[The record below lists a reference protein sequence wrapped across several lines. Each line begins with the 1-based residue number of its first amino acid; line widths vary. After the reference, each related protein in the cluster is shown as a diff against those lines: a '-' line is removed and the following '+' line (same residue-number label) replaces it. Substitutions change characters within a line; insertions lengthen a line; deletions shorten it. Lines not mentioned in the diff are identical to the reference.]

1 MTIRFAREQDIPQML
16 ELLRQVGQVHHAMR
30 PDLFRAGAQK
40 YDEPALRRLLADPDR
55 PILASEADGVM
66 TGYAFC
72 ILRITKDDPVLCDR
86 RELYIDDLCV
96 DENHRGQGIAHA
108 LYGRALEL
116 AGELNCDALTLN
128 VWWGN
133 DSALRFYGGV
143 GLSRQKIG
151 MEKVL

>member
-40 YDEPALRRLLADPDR
+40 YDEPALRRLLADPNR
-55 PILASEADGVM
+55 PILAAEVDGVM

-96 DENHRGQGIAHA
+96 DESCRGQGIAHG
-108 LYGRALEL
+108 LYHRALEL
-116 AGELNCDALTLN
+116 AKELHCDAVTLN

-133 DSALRFYGGV
+133 EGALRFYEAV

>member
-40 YDEPALRRLLADPDR
+40 YDDPALRRLLADPNR
-55 PILASEADGVM
+55 PILAAEADGVM

-96 DENHRGQGIAHA
+96 DENHRGAGNCPRTVWPGAGA
-108 LYGRALEL
+108 GTRAEL
-116 AGELNCDALTLN
+116 RRVDPERVVGQRQC
-128 VWWGN
+128 
-133 DSALRFYGGV
+133 SA
-143 GLSRQKIG
+143 
-151 MEKVL
+151 VL